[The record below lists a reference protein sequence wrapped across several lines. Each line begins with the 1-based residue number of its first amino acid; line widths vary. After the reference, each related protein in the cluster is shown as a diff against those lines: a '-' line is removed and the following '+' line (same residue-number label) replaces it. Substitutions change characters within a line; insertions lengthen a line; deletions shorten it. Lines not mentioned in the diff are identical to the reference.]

1 LGHVQDVIFVIV
13 FTIRKNRTKIISDR
27 KANKIERKDNQIDY
41 SDIPETD
48 TDFWKDAKIVL
59 PKVKTAIEID
69 QDLALWIKNFKD
81 RNLTI
86 SELKRI

>member
-1 LGHVQDVIFVIV
+1 MMNNLSKTNWD
-13 FTIRKNRTKIISDR
+13 KIIDM
-27 KANKIERKDNQIDY
+27 KDNQIDY

-59 PKVKTAIEID
+59 PKVKTAIEIEID

-81 RNLTI
+81 RNLAINEILRSYYSTI
-86 SELKRI
+86 TELKRI